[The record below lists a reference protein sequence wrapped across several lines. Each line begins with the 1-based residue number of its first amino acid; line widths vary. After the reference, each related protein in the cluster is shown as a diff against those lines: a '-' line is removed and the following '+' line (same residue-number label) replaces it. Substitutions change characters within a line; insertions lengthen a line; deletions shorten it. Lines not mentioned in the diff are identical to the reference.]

1 MIEDW
6 GLDDGKLEERK
17 LCLSCIAK
25 SKYQIDRK
33 AYEFCHNLVQGNVI
47 KDMLPTED
55 NLKNHEVKEYGGD
68 YYQMIQD
75 KILNQYEKYL
85 K

>member
-1 MIEDW
+1 MIEGW
-6 GLDDGKLEERK
+6 GYDDGKLEERK

-25 SKYQIDRK
+25 SKYNIDRK
-33 AYEFCHNLVQGNVI
+33 AYEFCQSIVEQNIVTN
-47 KDMLPTED
+47 MLPTED